1 MFIFIVSSNPSV
13 QTEPRTKS
21 LLQLSSSAHRP
32 PLLSSFH
39 LLLNSAILW
48 SLTEILPF
56 SPDTRAATAAVVS
69 QPKTVS
75 HTHTHT
81 QKAAFPSFGFPSAEG
96 FICSVYLYKIKFVF
110 IVVALKT
117 LNMFLKKSLEKLWIH
132 ANTRKSWLTIL
143 ELLLLTTTLQRNR
156 VCPSSGTFFFLRG
169 GWRQCR
175 GASRPSLKQ
184 RIYRAVFNFHTLKSP
199 VLLTNSVPLHYFTA
213 ITSCHTK
220 HTKLSLKIKRVED
233 NPF

>member
-1 MFIFIVSSNPSV
+1 M
-13 QTEPRTKS
+13 
-21 LLQLSSSAHRP
+21 
-32 PLLSSFH
+32 
-39 LLLNSAILW
+39 
-48 SLTEILPF
+48 
-56 SPDTRAATAAVVS
+56 
-69 QPKTVS
+69 
-75 HTHTHT
+75 
-81 QKAAFPSFGFPSAEG
+81 
-96 FICSVYLYKIKFVF
+96 F

-117 LNMFLKKSLEKLWIH
+117 LNMFLKKSLEKLCIH

-169 GWRQCR
+169 GGVTSVQRCLSSIPSVC
-175 GASRPSLKQ
+175 ACPSLKQ

>member
-1 MFIFIVSSNPSV
+1 MKPHWDSPLQPRHPSSN
-13 QTEPRTKS
+13 
-21 LLQLSSSAHRP
+21 SSGGIPAQDC
-32 PLLSSFH
+32 L
-39 LLLNSAILW
+39 
-48 SLTEILPF
+48 
-56 SPDTRAATAAVVS
+56 
-69 QPKTVS
+69 
-75 HTHTHT
+75 THTHAH
-81 QKAAFPSFGFPSAEG
+81 KKVAFPSFGFPSAEG

-156 VCPSSGTFFFLRG
+156 VCPSSGTFFFFEEGG